1 MSFLLLMK
9 TGEGKEKCTGTAFLC
24 QSLAK
29 YFILYP
35 LSLRRKTTWTCQDL
49 QASLRQGDEEWQ
61 TRNLFSFSA
70 SSKIIL
76 RPWQTDRTS
85 SGETAA
91 ILSLPSAMEI
101 EQNSSKTAV
110 IALALW
116 WGHPDKYRTQLIT
129 VSKSSFFSSSY
140 DYSLF
145 HQFYLSFLSH
155 FHFTVIYWCGLRACR
170 SLICCMYRYLRS
182 KFRNSACGENHSF
195 NNKPV
200 HGMAPKQL
208 STCGWGVTG
217 ERNTFTQPVT
227 HTPSSQPQGVTTPR
241 GRSW

>member
-1 MSFLLLMK
+1 MK

-129 VSKSSFFSSSY
+129 VSKSSFFQFFIWLFSLSSVLSVLSVSFSFHSHLLMWSQ
-140 DYSLF
+140 SL
-145 HQFYLSFLSH
+145 
-155 FHFTVIYWCGLRACR
+155 
-170 SLICCMYRYLRS
+170 
-182 KFRNSACGENHSF
+182 
-195 NNKPV
+195 
-200 HGMAPKQL
+200 
-208 STCGWGVTG
+208 
-217 ERNTFTQPVT
+217 
-227 HTPSSQPQGVTTPR
+227 
-241 GRSW
+241 